1 MLVREIQEAKPED
14 PRITRTRSMLT
25 AALSELM
32 REKSFDAITVREITE
47 RATLNR
53 VTFYAHYQDK
63 YALLEYAGRQMIRK
77 QIDAQLPDETYSDE
91 NLRRLVLLVC
101 NFVTDIDQHC
111 PPPHGQL
118 EPLMEKQIKTELY
131 DVMLNWLSASKKN
144 GASREQAA
152 MMSAWALYGA
162 AMQWSQD
169 KNQKPAEDFVRQVMP
184 LVKGNLQ
191 PFIDTNGSLPAK
203 RASHGGSSSGRF
215 VSLLRL
221 QHVYR

>member
-1 MLVREIQEAKPED
+1 MLVREIQEQKHED
-14 PRITRTRSMLT
+14 PRITRTRGMLT
-25 AALSELM
+25 AALNELM

-53 VTFYAHYQDK
+53 VTFYAHFQDK
-63 YALLEYAGRQMIRK
+63 YALLEYAGRQMIRQ
-77 QIDAQLPDETYSDE
+77 QINAQLPDEAYSDE
-91 NLRRLVLLVC
+91 NLKRLVLLVC
-101 NFVTDIDQHC
+101 NFVSDIDQHC

-131 DVMLNWLSASKKN
+131 DVMLNWLSASKKA

-169 KNQKPAEDFVRQVMP
+169 KDQKPAEDFVRQVMP

-191 PFIDTNGSLPAK
+191 PFIDTNSSQPGK
-203 RASHGGSSSGRF
+203 RASRGGSSSGRF